1 MIKNKKNKI
10 DDCALVVLSCKEY
23 SEVALLT
30 INKLSNQNV
39 HKYFDCYYSISD
51 RFLIKLILSL
61 YWYLI
66 IQHGQKI

>member
-30 INKLSNQNV
+30 IKLSNQNV
-39 HKYFDCYYSISD
+39 HKYFDYFSISD
-51 RFLIKLILSL
+51 MISLIKLIFKL